1 MFTSLK
7 KKLFGNAASKQGESA
22 RGAAVSSEAEAN
34 ASEFTQRGNALR
46 EQGRLQEAAQ
56 CYRQALAAS
65 PYDIGALVNLGFVLS
80 ELEQYVEARSPLQKA
95 ALLDPKQDDALY
107 ILGTIE
113 RATGNQDKAIEHF
126 GATLALRPDFSLCRL
141 DLCRLLF
148 ERGFVQEARE
158 VVNTGIAI
166 DPNSA
171 DLHYYL
177 GNLHNEAR
185 ELDEAVACFQKA
197 LALQP
202 NYAPAYQGLAMAHSN
217 LGTALQAQGKFD
229 AAAAAYRRALE
240 LRPDHAQAHCGLA
253 SVSHSQGRL
262 NDAIQSYKTA
272 LSLQPDFT
280 VAWVNLGNVF
290 QDLGAL
296 PNAIDSYQAAIAL
309 EPTIAEA
316 HNNLATALQAQGKLS
331 DAVTSYETAIELKP
345 NYAEAH
351 CNLGTVLA
359 ALGDNPAAITRYRLA
374 ISMAPDYADAHSNL
388 GNLLQSCGQLGA
400 AHESYTKAL
409 SLTPDSA
416 TAHRNLGGVFQEM
429 GEHDAA
435 IESLQHALTLKPDCA
450 IAQFMLLFTLNYHPD
465 KSAQEIFA
473 AYRDYDQRV
482 GLPLRSSWREHGNSR
497 DSSKRLKVGY
507 VSPDFRQHAVRHFL
521 EPLLAHHDK
530 RQVEVFAYA
539 ELSMEDAM
547 TARYRGFADH
557 WVPTVGLTDEML
569 AERIRADEIDILIDL
584 AGQTAKN
591 RLGVFARKPA
601 PVSMSWLGFGYTT
614 GLSAIDYML
623 TDSASTPE
631 GSEDL
636 FAEQPWRL
644 TTPGYAYRPANGMGH
659 VSSLPAQDRGFITFG
674 TLTRSVR
681 INHRSIR
688 VWSQILHRLPGA
700 RLVVDS
706 SNYRD
711 ESMRNALLDKFSAH
725 GIGPER
731 LELGFH
737 SPPWDVLRGMDIGLD
752 CFPHNS
758 GTTLFES
765 LYMGVPYVTLA
776 GRPSVGRLGSSILQG
791 VGHPEWIAD
800 SEDEYVELAVALAS
814 DLPKLAALRAGLRA
828 QMQASAV
835 MDEPAF
841 ARKLET
847 AYREMFSRWA
857 EGSA

>member
-7 KKLFGNAASKQGESA
+7 NKLFGSTAKQPQPPEPQA
-22 RGAAVSSEAEAN
+22 DAAAVKK
-34 ASEFTQRGNALR
+34 RGNALR
-46 EQGRLQEAAQ
+46 EQGHLQEAVQ
-56 CYRQALAAS
+56 CYRRALAAA
-65 PYDIGALVNLGFVLS
+65 PNDVGALVNLGFVLS
-80 ELEQYVEARSPLQKA
+80 ELKQHAEARSHLEKA
-95 ALLDPKQDDALY
+95 IQLDPKQDDALY

-113 RATGNQDKAIEHF
+113 RATGNPDQAIERF
-126 GATLALRPDFSLCRL
+126 GATLDLKPDFSMCRL
-141 DLCRLLF
+141 ELCRLLF
-148 ERGFVQEARE
+148 ERGRADEAKQVVQA
-158 VVNTGIAI
+158 GIAI
-166 DPNSA
+166 DPASA

-177 GNLHNEAR
+177 GNLHHEAR
-185 ELDEAVACFQKA
+185 ELDAAISCFERALSISPDYAEVYGNLANSLQERGNLDRAVDCA
-197 LALQP
+197 
-202 NYAPAYQGLAMAHSN
+202 
-217 LGTALQAQGKFD
+217 
-229 AAAAAYRRALE
+229 RRAL
-240 LRPDHAQAHCGLA
+240 Q
-253 SVSHSQGRL
+253 
-262 NDAIQSYKTA
+262 
-272 LSLQPDFT
+272 LQPGLD
-280 VAWVNLGNVF
+280 
-290 QDLGAL
+290 
-296 PNAIDSYQAAIAL
+296 AAQ
-309 EPTIAEA
+309 
-316 HNNLATALQAQGKLS
+316 NNL
-331 DAVTSYETAIELKP
+331 
-345 NYAEAH
+345 
-351 CNLGTVLA
+351 
-359 ALGDNPAAITRYRLA
+359 
-374 ISMAPDYADAHSNL
+374 
-388 GNLLQSCGQLGA
+388 
-400 AHESYTKAL
+400 
-409 SLTPDSA
+409 
-416 TAHRNLGGVFQEM
+416 
-429 GEHDAA
+429 
-435 IESLQHALTLKPDCA
+435 
-450 IAQFMLLFTLNYHPD
+450 LFALNYHPD

-473 AYRDYDQRV
+473 AYREYDERV
-482 GLPLRSSWREHGNSR
+482 GLPLRNTWREHANSR
-497 DSSKRLKVGY
+497 DASKRLKVGY
-507 VSPDFRQHAVRHFL
+507 VSPDFRQHPVRHFL

-530 RQVEVFAYA
+530 RLVEVFAYA
-539 ELSMEDAM
+539 ELLLEDA
-547 TARYRGFADH
+547 TTLRYRTYVDH
-557 WVPTVGLTDEML
+557 WIATAGLSDDAL
-569 AERIRADEIDILIDL
+569 ADRVRSDGIDILLDL
-584 AGQTAKN
+584 AGHTGKN

-614 GLSAIDYML
+614 GLTAIDYML
-623 TDSASTPE
+623 TDGASAPE

-644 TTPGYAYRPANGMGH
+644 ATPGYAYRQAEGMGA
-659 VSSLPAQDRGFITFG
+659 VSALPAQDRGFVTFG

-681 INHRSIR
+681 INHRTVR
-688 VWSQILHRLPGA
+688 VWSQVLHRVPRA

-706 SNYRD
+706 MNYRNPSVRD
-711 ESMRNALLDKFSAH
+711 ELTRKFAEN